1 MNQLGCQISIVLTV
15 HKNRRNYIDR
25 ALRSVLSCEVK
36 NIQFEIIVASDYED
50 EYLKS
55 IEQVPGV
62 RVVLCQDPLGAK
74 IISGIKNANY
84 DIIVFLE
91 DDDIYLPKKLERI
104 CYVFSEISDIGY
116 YHNISIPSFSNFEEL
131 KTNADDMDDIAV
143 FSSREFKRLNRSN
156 PDYNM
161 SSIAI
166 SRTFGNS
173 ILEKVTNRS
182 DLLSISPDTFIFLC
196 AVSEGVKVAID
207 NIALTLV
214 EQQDSLSYVSPNRH
228 FEDFVSLSV
237 ANLHKFTIE
246 YMKFLDFFPVG
257 IAHELIY
264 FKLLRT
270 KITLSILDG
279 KNKRVKFSELMKY
292 LIYNAVFFPY
302 GDSFKHILYL
312 TILSLLPLSVSTP
325 LYRRRYFNYVK
336 SRFV

>member
-1 MNQLGCQISIVLTV
+1 MNQLDCQISIVLTV

-25 ALRSVLSCEVK
+25 AISSVLSCNLK

-55 IEQVPGV
+55 IDQRPNV
-62 RVVLCQDPLGAK
+62 RIILCQEQLGVK
-74 IISGIKNANY
+74 IISSIEKANY

-91 DDDIYLPKKLERI
+91 DDDIFLPEKLERV
-104 CYVFSEISDIGY
+104 CYIFKEVSDIGY
-116 YHNISIPSFSNFEEL
+116 YHNKSMPSVSNFEEL
-131 KTNADDMDDIAV
+131 KIKAVDMDDIAI
-143 FSSREFKRLNRSN
+143 FSSGEFKRLNRNN

-166 SRTFGNS
+166 SKTFGNS

-207 NIALTLV
+207 NISLTQV
-214 EQQDSLSYVSPNRH
+214 EHQDSLSYVSPNRS
-228 FEDFVSLSV
+228 FEDYVSLSV
-237 ANLHKFTIE
+237 ANLYKFKNE
-246 YMKFLDFFPVG
+246 YAKFLDFFTTG
-257 IAHELIY
+257 IANKLIH
-264 FKLLRT
+264 FKLLKT
-270 KITLSILDG
+270 EITLSILEG
-279 KNKRVKFSELMKY
+279 KKKRVKFSDLMRY
-292 LIYNAVFFPY
+292 LLYNAVFFPY
-302 GDSFKHILYL
+302 GDSIKHIVYL
-312 TILSLLPLSVSTP
+312 TFLSLLPLSISAP